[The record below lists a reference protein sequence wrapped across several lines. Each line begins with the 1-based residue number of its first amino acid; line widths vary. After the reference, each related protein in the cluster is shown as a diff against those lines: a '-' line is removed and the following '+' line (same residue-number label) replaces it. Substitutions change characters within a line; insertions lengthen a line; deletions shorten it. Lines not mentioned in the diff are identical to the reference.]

1 MNPYGNYPMPDH
13 CFDSLDTRGQKGF
26 TLIELMFVVVIMG
39 ILAGTF
45 IPNFLDYRNRARI
58 SEAMTI
64 SGGIRRAVGEYY
76 AHKGVFPPDNAA
88 LGLQAKDQFPGR
100 YTASIEVR
108 NGAIHIQFNQDVV
121 RDENNII
128 TLRPAVVEAY
138 PQGNTL
144 AWVCGYAAP
153 AEGMIAY
160 GENRTSVKKNY
171 LPRVCW

>member
-1 MNPYGNYPMPDH
+1 MTKRSNYPLPIDRR
-13 CFDSLDTRGQKGF
+13 DSSHSRDQKGF
-26 TLIELMFVVVIMG
+26 TLIELMFVVVIIG
-39 ILAGTF
+39 ILAGAI
-45 IPNFLDYRNRARI
+45 IPNYMDYRNRAKI

-64 SGGIRRAVGEYY
+64 SGGIRRAVGEFY
-76 AHKGVFPPDNAA
+76 AHRGVFPHDNAA
-88 LGLQAKDQFPGR
+88 LGLQSKDQLPGR

-108 NGAIHIQFNQDVV
+108 DGALHIQFNQGVMK
-121 RDENNII
+121 DENNII

-160 GENRTSVKKNY
+160 GENRTSIKKNY

>member
-1 MNPYGNYPMPDH
+1 MNKHRVYPLPLH
-13 CFDSLDTRGQKGF
+13 GLASLPFPGQKGF
-26 TLIELMFVVVIMG
+26 TLIELMFVIVIIG
-39 ILAGTF
+39 ILATIM
-45 IPNFLDYRNRARI
+45 IPNYIDYRNRAKI

-64 SGGIRRAVGEYY
+64 SGGIRRAVGEFY
-76 AHKGVFPPDNAA
+76 AHRGVFPRDNTA
-88 LGLQAKDQFPGR
+88 LGLQPKDQLPGR
-100 YTASIEVR
+100 YTAGIEVR
-108 NGAIHIQFNQDVV
+108 NGALHIQFNEDAVD
-121 RDENNII
+121 DENNII

-160 GENRTSVKKNY
+160 GENRTSIKKNY